1 MKKTDGIPWYV
12 DKTDTKLKNMWAKII
27 YAILVFI
34 DKKFWNI
41 NILMIVC
48 NINISLIL
56 DFFIIS
62 VVVEYMRI
70 GLNQPILTSRSI
82 KIKKKNRE
90 NKIWRNDEIML
101 QINADT
107 V

>member
-1 MKKTDGIPWYV
+1 
-12 DKTDTKLKNMWAKII
+12 
-27 YAILVFI
+27 
-34 DKKFWNI
+34 
-41 NILMIVC
+41 MIVC

-82 KIKKKNRE
+82 KIKKKTE
-90 NKIWRNDEIML
+90 KIKFEEMMK
-101 QINADT
+101 
-107 V
+107 